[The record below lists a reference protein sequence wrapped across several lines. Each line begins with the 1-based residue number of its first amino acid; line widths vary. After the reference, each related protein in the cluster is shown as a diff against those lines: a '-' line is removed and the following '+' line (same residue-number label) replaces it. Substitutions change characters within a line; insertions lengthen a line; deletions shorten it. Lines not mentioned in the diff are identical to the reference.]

1 MGTETNPED
10 RLFVK
15 GGWRHYRRTYSV
27 TEVRWGLVT
36 GGVLVL
42 IAAYVA
48 WRAEH
53 PLDPNLFSDGA
64 TLLKAAG
71 PRGELTVAL
80 GSAAPPVAGP
90 AMKATA
96 NAGAETAGP
105 AATTQVAATPGAD
118 RGPLPKQLA
127 GAGWREDKITQ
138 FDPENLY
145 VKIDGRADFFRT
157 FGFKRLWN
165 VLLVSEKDPATTVDV
180 EMYDMGSGANALGAY
195 GGERA
200 PTAKPTVTEA
210 GLHHLD
216 RNALYLAR
224 APFYIRVIGSDETS
238 LITGKLGELADTLVA
253 AVKGEPLPW
262 AYGVF
267 IGQMGIDPGKI
278 AYFPDNAFSQAF
290 AHDVWTIR
298 PGAKDDDLELFLVAK
313 DSAAAA
319 KKMAG
324 AFGKGFGEMGEAAGK
339 LAGGAGLAG
348 MALIKDQ
355 FLGTLSAATTVDR
368 FVIGVRGAK
377 DPGVVEQ
384 ELGKLKDAV
393 AQMPGELKARAKP
406 AKASQGG
413 SGEH

>member
-1 MGTETNPED
+1 MAAETNQED

-15 GGWRHYRRTYSV
+15 DGFRHYRRTYSV

-42 IAAYVA
+42 IAVYVA
-48 WRAEH
+48 WRAAH

-90 AMKATA
+90 AMTKATPA
-96 NAGAETAGP
+96 ENGGAEAAANIQAP
-105 AATTQVAATPGAD
+105 AAPSANSD

-127 GAGWREDKITQ
+127 GAGWREDKVSQ
-138 FDPENLY
+138 FDAENLY
-145 VKIDGRADFFRT
+145 VKIDGRADYFRT

-165 VLLVSEKDPATTVDV
+165 VLLVNEKDAAVTVDV
-180 EMYDMGSGANALGAY
+180 EMYDMGSGPNALGAY

-200 PTAKPTVTEA
+200 PTVKPTVTES

-224 APFYIRVIGSDETS
+224 APFYIRVIGSDETPV
-238 LITGKLGELADTLVA
+238 ITSKLSELADALIA

-267 IGQMGIDPGKI
+267 IGQMGVDPGKI

-298 PGAKDDDLELFLVAK
+298 PGAKDDDLELFLVA
-313 DSAAAA
+313 
-319 KKMAG
+319 
-324 AFGKGFGEMGEAAGK
+324 
-339 LAGGAGLAG
+339 
-348 MALIKDQ
+348 
-355 FLGTLSAATTVDR
+355 
-368 FVIGVRGAK
+368 
-377 DPGVVEQ
+377 
-384 ELGKLKDAV
+384 
-393 AQMPGELKARAKP
+393 
-406 AKASQGG
+406 
-413 SGEH
+413 